1 MVEALGRHARRR
13 QLHDF
18 LAQGDGCGWCRHPI
32 RLHGY
37 ATRGTNGDRMVVFS
51 SASLPDGVVLKACG
65 SRSELQCPACATVYW
80 GDARHLV
87 RAGLEGGKGVDESV
101 STHPAGFLTLTAP
114 GFGVVHGLRT
124 GSACHPKDRVEIL
137 LAPRPVSRARC
148 GTAAP
153 TVWSGHRCALNAT
166 TTSAPSCRTPA
177 RPSCG
182 DEPPSTSNVSSPM
195 SSGALRPTWRVRFAS
210 PTDVG
215 DVAHERPKGS
225 SHQNYWLRLQR
236 HPVIA
241 STRRNRSLRLDT
253 GPESRNP
260 GPSRIRAP
268 PER

>member
-1 MVEALGRHARRR
+1 MVSPSHPPPRLRHQGNQRRSHGRLLQRIASRRRGPQGMRVPERASVPRLRNRLLGRRPPPGPGWARGRQGRRR
-13 QLHDF
+13 
-18 LAQGDGCGWCRHPI
+18 I
-32 RLHGY
+32 RFDPPG
-37 ATRGTNGDRMVVFS
+37 R
-51 SASLPDGVVLKACG
+51 LPDAHRPGVRRG
-65 SRSELQCPACATVYW
+65 PRSSDRVGVPS
-80 GDARHLV
+80 
-87 RAGLEGGKGVDESV
+87 EG
-101 STHPAGFLTLTAP
+101 
-114 GFGVVHGLRT
+114 
-124 GSACHPKDRVEIL
+124 RVEIL

-215 DVAHERPKGS
+215 DVAHERPRCS